1 MISRLRDADHPILI
15 LNLLLLMSIGILPFA
30 TELMARYLQESQGE
44 SLAAAV
50 YSGAFLLM
58 SLLFAGLNAHILLR
72 KAHLVGGDLPLERRR
87 QILLRSILGLIPYA
101 AATALAFISP
111 YITLGICAG
120 VAAYY
125 ALPIASGG
133 RKTHRIATTPP
144 RRGDHARDVRCQDRS
159 SSTGAAGR
167 SADGSGRRAGATRPC
182 LSGREHPLAQVV
194 LVEVVVELHRV
205 PLARGVVAHVQA
217 LVVADLGLHL

>member
-30 TELMARYLQESQGE
+30 TELMARYLQRSQGE

-58 SLLFAGLNAHILLR
+58 SLLFACLNAHILLR

-101 AATALAFISP
+101 AATALAFVSP
-111 YITLGICAG
+111 YITLGICAA

-133 RKTHRIATTPP
+133 PP
-144 RRGDHARDVRCQDRS
+144 S
-159 SSTGAAGR
+159 
-167 SADGSGRRAGATRPC
+167 P
-182 LSGREHPLAQVV
+182 
-194 LVEVVVELHRV
+194 
-205 PLARGVVAHVQA
+205 
-217 LVVADLGLHL
+217 